1 MDGVTTVIVSVIFS
15 ATITVLAALV
25 TCVLLARFDVNGRMA
40 TAKNGGQ
47 QSKAVGQKR
56 ERYILYIPR
65 KGYFCFI
72 EEDNRPTFA
81 LSRRDGMIEHFES
94 MKEAMLIVNRLKA
107 KRYQILDV
115 KGNVVKSRTFCF
127 MGRIYNRKYS
137 RRCALL

>member
-15 ATITVLAALV
+15 ALAALV

-56 ERYILYIPR
+56 ERYILYIP
-65 KGYFCFI
+65 
-72 EEDNRPTFA
+72 
-81 LSRRDGMIEHFES
+81 LES

-115 KGNVVKSRTFCF
+115 KGNVVKR
-127 MGRIYNRKYS
+127 GG
-137 RRCALL
+137 

>member
-72 EEDNRPTFA
+72 EEDNLPTFA

-107 KRYQILDV
+107 KRYQILDF
-115 KGNVVKSRTFCF
+115 KGNVVKR
-127 MGRIYNRKYS
+127 GG
-137 RRCALL
+137 

>member
-1 MDGVTTVIVSVIFS
+1 MDDLTTVIVSVILS
-15 ATITVLAALV
+15 ALAALV

-40 TAKNGGQ
+40 TRKNGGQ

-115 KGNVVKSRTFCF
+115 KGNVVKR
-127 MGRIYNRKYS
+127 GG
-137 RRCALL
+137 

>member
-72 EEDNRPTFA
+72 EEDNRPKFA
-81 LSRRDGMIEHFES
+81 LSRRDGMIEHFEN
-94 MKEAMLIVNRLKA
+94 MKEAMLIVSRLKA

-115 KGNVVKSRTFCF
+115 KGNVVKK
-127 MGRIYNRKYS
+127 GG
-137 RRCALL
+137 

>member
-15 ATITVLAALV
+15 ALAALV

-81 LSRRDGMIEHFES
+81 FADPLSRRDGMIEHFES

-115 KGNVVKSRTFCF
+115 KGNVVKR
-127 MGRIYNRKYS
+127 GG
-137 RRCALL
+137 

>member
-1 MDGVTTVIVSVIFS
+1 MKDVIPLAVVIIES
-15 ATITVLAALV
+15 ALAALV

-40 TAKNGGQ
+40 TRKNGGQ

-81 LSRRDGMIEHFES
+81 LSRRDGMIEHFEN
-94 MKEAMLIVNRLKA
+94 MKEAMLIVSRLKA

-115 KGNVVKSRTFCF
+115 KGNVVKK
-127 MGRIYNRKYS
+127 GG
-137 RRCALL
+137 

>member
-15 ATITVLAALV
+15 ALAALV
-25 TCVLLARFDVNGRMA
+25 TCVLLARFDVNGRTA
-40 TAKNGGQ
+40 TAKGGQ

-65 KGYFCFI
+65 KGYFCFV

-81 LSRRDGMIEHFES
+81 MSRRDGMIEHFEN
-94 MKEAMLIVNRLKA
+94 MKEAMLIVSRLKA

-115 KGNVVKSRTFCF
+115 KGNVVKK
-127 MGRIYNRKYS
+127 GG
-137 RRCALL
+137 

>member
-1 MDGVTTVIVSVIFS
+1 MDGVTTVIVSVILS
-15 ATITVLAALV
+15 ALAALV
-25 TCVLLARFDVNGRMA
+25 TCVLLARFDVNGGA
-40 TAKNGGQ
+40 WPPQKTAAM

-94 MKEAMLIVNRLKA
+94 MKEAMLIVSRLKA

-115 KGNVVKSRTFCF
+115 KGNVVKK
-127 MGRIYNRKYS
+127 GG
-137 RRCALL
+137 

>member
-1 MDGVTTVIVSVIFS
+1 MDGVTTVIVSVILS
-15 ATITVLAALV
+15 ALAALV
-25 TCVLLARFDVNGRMA
+25 TCVLLAKFDV
-40 TAKNGGQ
+40 NGGQ

-81 LSRRDGMIEHFES
+81 LSRRDGMIEHFEN
-94 MKEAMLIVNRLKA
+94 MKEAMLIVSRLKA

-115 KGNVVKSRTFCF
+115 KGNVVKK
-127 MGRIYNRKYS
+127 GG
-137 RRCALL
+137 

>member
-1 MDGVTTVIVSVIFS
+1 MVRYGWCDNSYSICDIIRTGGTRHVR
-15 ATITVLAALV
+15 ITGQIWCQWAH
-25 TCVLLARFDVNGRMA
+25 GRP
-40 TAKNGGQ
+40 KNGGQ

-81 LSRRDGMIEHFES
+81 LSRRDGMIEHFEN
-94 MKEAMLIVNRLKA
+94 MKEAMLIVSRLKA

-115 KGNVVKSRTFCF
+115 KGNVVKK
-127 MGRIYNRKYS
+127 GG
-137 RRCALL
+137 